1 MRHSCTGRNNVGP
14 VCLWL
19 AKRIFAK
26 DVERMKTKKSDEI
39 RTVAAELFAKHGYG
53 SVGVAELGEAVGLG
67 RGALYYHISS
77 KEDLLYSISSH
88 YMQLLIDAGRNIIAL
103 EIDPVKRIRLL
114 SREMINAVYNH
125 RAAMTVCFREIHE
138 LSGEKYRNVSQLHQD
153 YQQLW
158 VDTISMGVAHGK
170 FRPIEKVA
178 IKGFMGM
185 FFYSFLWLNPQGPQ
199 TGDEI
204 GDIFG
209 DLILHSLTPWK
220 KNNLS
225 ECGCR
230 E

>member
-1 MRHSCTGRNNVGP
+1 
-14 VCLWL
+14 
-19 AKRIFAK
+19 
-26 DVERMKTKKSDEI
+26 MKTKKSDEI

-153 YQQLW
+153 
-158 VDTISMGVAHGK
+158 
-170 FRPIEKVA
+170 EKVA